1 MCIAPYLYISDGDID
16 IATSLSIE
24 DSSSVDTNLQHA
36 KTYSNGAAGDGT
48 TKLHQ
53 LADPCTPTQ
62 EDNIKETTGV
72 GHSYTKKL
80 CQMILFVC
88 VTLFV
93 LGIIQVPVTLYAT
106 SPSSEGSTN
115 AIFDL
120 VDFEDCSVSY
130 T

>member
-1 MCIAPYLYISDGDID
+1 MIEMA
-16 IATSLSIE
+16 SLSIE
-24 DSSSVDTNLQHA
+24 DSSSEDTNLQYPE
-36 KTYSNGAAGDGT
+36 TYSNGAAGNST
-48 TKLHQ
+48 SKLHQ

-62 EDNIKETTGV
+62 EDSIKETTGV

-80 CQMILFVC
+80 YQMILFIC

-93 LGIIQVPVTLYAT
+93 LGIIQVPITLYAT

-120 VDFEDCSVSY
+120 VDFEDCSVSC

>member
-1 MCIAPYLYISDGDID
+1 MEMIE
-16 IATSLSIE
+16 IATSLSIK

-36 KTYSNGAAGDGT
+36 ETYSNGAAGDST

-53 LADPCTPTQ
+53 LADPCIPTQ

-72 GHSYTKKL
+72 GRSYTKKL
-80 CQMILFVC
+80 YQMILFVC

-93 LGIIQVPVTLYAT
+93 LGMIQVPVTLYAT

-115 AIFDL
+115 TIFDL